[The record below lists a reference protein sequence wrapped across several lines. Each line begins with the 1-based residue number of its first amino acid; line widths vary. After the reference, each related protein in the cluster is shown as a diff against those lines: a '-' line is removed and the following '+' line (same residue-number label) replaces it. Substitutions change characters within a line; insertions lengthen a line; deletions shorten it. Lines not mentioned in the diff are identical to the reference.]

1 MLCKRSVL
9 LVSFFLDVDLDEF
22 EDVSAESFHRL
33 DQIILSLVHAYKF
46 RNLRGVDVVN
56 LQ

>member
-1 MLCKRSVL
+1 MLCERSVL
-9 LVSFFLDVDLDEF
+9 LVSLFLDVDLNEF
-22 EDVSAESFHRL
+22 EDVSAEGLHRL
-33 DQIILSLVHAYKF
+33 DQIILCLVHAYKF